1 MQWKST
7 CLPVAMACAGLLA
20 GAMALPAAETHAN
33 LQSVTTNGTS
43 AWSGTFPFTIRGVLL
58 TDPEEMLNPT
68 PNFIPYDPAYQGPTR
83 MGGEW
88 QIVFQAVE
96 PGDRGGTTCWLG
108 QNYGNLP
115 WVRDSELS
123 YTNAAWV
130 AEVLR
135 LSHDPETG
143 RKFRKGDLIEVTV
156 RRSLFY
162 GGKRNINEAH
172 DLSPDANFEVRL
184 VTPDYG
190 LPAPETVTLAQVK
203 RVDDGNPATH
213 EDIFEVT
220 RQSGGEYYQGM
231 RVRLVNLQLVND
243 PALTNSLGSRYYGTN
258 GWNPNAVWS
267 QRLCTVTDG
276 EGRYFTLRM
285 PRYSVGPMPAG
296 RFDAIGVFTQESG
309 SGTDGRMGY
318 ELFVQ
323 EIQPHTA
330 PGLAIGQAVWVGW
343 APQGRWQLEWAPR
356 VDAQTWTPVTNAPVV
371 YGGMNILLEAPQ
383 GAQRF
388 YRLRP
393 ANE

>member
-1 MQWKST
+1 MNT
-7 CLPVAMACAGLLA
+7 NFACRLMAMVSAGLLA
-20 GAMALPAAETHAN
+20 GTVAVYAAETHAN

-43 AWSGTFPFTIRGVLL
+43 AWSGSFPFTIRGVLL

-68 PNFIPYDPAYQGPTR
+68 PNYIPYDPGYSGPTR

-96 PGDRGGTTCWLG
+96 PGDRGGTTCWMG
-108 QNYGNLP
+108 QNYGNLA

-135 LSHDPETG
+135 LSYDPETG

-172 DLSPDANFEVRL
+172 DISPEANFDIRL
-184 VTPDYG
+184 ITPDYG

-213 EDIFEVT
+213 EDIFDPT
-220 RQSGGEYYQGM
+220 RQSGGEFYQGM
-231 RVRLVNLQLVND
+231 RVRLVNLQLANE
-243 PALTNSLGSRYYGTN
+243 PSLTNALGAKYYGTN

-285 PRYSVGPMPAG
+285 PRYSVGPMPTG

-309 SGTDGRMGY
+309 SGTDGTMGY

-330 PGLAIGQAVWVGW
+330 PALAIGQAVWVGW
-343 APQGRWQLEWAPR
+343 GQQGRWQLEWAPT
-356 VDAQTWTPVTNAPVV
+356 VDAQTWTVVTNLPMSHE
-371 YGGMNILLEAPQ
+371 GMNILLEAPHA
-383 GAQRF
+383 AQRF

-393 ANE
+393 AN

>member
-1 MQWKST
+1 MKLKSAI
-7 CLPVAMACAGLLA
+7 LLSVAVVTGWLA
-20 GAMALPAAETHAN
+20 ALSAVAATVTHAE
-33 LQSVTTNGTS
+33 LQAVTTNGTS
-43 AWSGTFPFTIRGVLL
+43 AWSGEFPFTIRGVLL

-68 PNFIPYDPAYQGPTR
+68 PNFVPYDPGYTGPYR

-88 QIVFQAVE
+88 QIVFQAVDA
-96 PGDRGGTTCWLG
+96 GDRGGTTCWMG

-135 LSHDPETG
+135 LSYDPETG

-172 DLSPDANFEVRL
+172 DISPEANFQIRL
-184 VTPDYG
+184 LTADYG

-213 EDIFEVT
+213 EDIFDPT

-243 PALTNSLGSRYYGTN
+243 PSLTNSLGSRYYGTN
-258 GWNPNAVWS
+258 GWNPNAVWG

-276 EGRYFTLRM
+276 QGRYFPLRM
-285 PRYSVGPMPAG
+285 PRYSVGPMPEG

-309 SGTDGRMGY
+309 SGTDGTMGY

-323 EIQPHTA
+323 EIRPHNPPPLT
-330 PGLAIGQAVWVGW
+330 IGQAVWIGW
-343 APQGRWQLEWAPR
+343 PQQGQWQLEWAPT
-356 VDAQTWTPVTNAPVV
+356 VNAQTWTVVTNPPLS
-371 YGGMNILLEAPQ
+371 GDGMNVLLEAPSA
-383 GAQRF
+383 AQRF

-393 ANE
+393 VN